1 MQVLRT
7 TSRIKRLFV
16 SLEFHYNDS
25 LNTKMQKQNEPR
37 ELKKLSTKVVN
48 LIIFGIHCNTFFQQ
62 TSIFTKFSVKTSYEK
77 FQWYKLQLYLQTSF
91 SSIYPNSLRQK
102 FVLPESKSNSQ
113 FTEYVQHQVLCQI
126 QQQIYK
132 FLLSPLI
139 FT

>member
-91 SSIYPNSLRQK
+91 SSIYPNLLRQK
-102 FVLPESKSNSQ
+102 FVLPETTSNSQ

-132 FLLSPLI
+132 YQLSPLI

>member
-16 SLEFHYNDS
+16 SLEFRYNDS

-102 FVLPESKSNSQ
+102 FVLPESTSNSQ

>member
-102 FVLPESKSNSQ
+102 FVLPESTSNSQ